1 MYVPAIKSFDFYKTI
16 FTCWLQGQ
24 HLSLPCLVKPA
35 EFGPSLFLL
44 DRERDPACLTI
55 AGSYDILFKNLKK
68 RVKRCIDFPADKTKY
83 AVIPW
88 FHSIIASVAG
98 KLKSSS
104 LRIRSCPDGGITCFC
119 CAERAARINFLA
131 ALIFLF

>member
-1 MYVPAIKSFDFYKTI
+1 MCVQTRGYALHWGIPFLYI
-16 FTCWLQGQ
+16 FTNRFQFSLISL
-24 HLSLPCLVKPA
+24 LSLK
-35 EFGPSLFLL
+35 
-44 DRERDPACLTI
+44 RERDPACLTI

-83 AVIPW
+83 AVMPW
-88 FHSIIASVAG
+88 FHSVIASVAG

-119 CAERAARINFLA
+119 CAERAARIDFLA